1 MLEIVLITLLAIVT
15 ILLFVALWFI
25 RKLAN
30 IVFVYEDDI
39 TTFSNFLVDVNDRLE
54 QVQQI
59 RALMSHP
66 SAATYIAESFEEIRY
81 CRFLLEAMVRKS
93 RMLLKKDYTELE
105 VNAELVPL
113 HQRLEQYGIYDPEE
127 DGEVNVMSKQET
139 KELIDHARA
148 LKNKLTKQNQ

>member
-1 MLEIVLITLLAIVT
+1 MLEIILAVLLGIVT
-15 ILLFVALWFI
+15 ILLIVALWFI

-30 IVFVYEDDI
+30 IVFIYEDDI
-39 TTFSNFLVDVNDRLE
+39 ATFSNFLIDVNDRLD

-105 VNAELVPL
+105 VNAELPPL
-113 HQRLEQYGIYDPEE
+113 HSRLEQAGIYDPEE
-127 DGEVNVMSKQET
+127 DGEVNVMSKQEA
-139 KELIDHARA
+139 KELINHVRE
-148 LKNKLTKQNQ
+148 LKNNLGKKN

>member
-1 MLEIVLITLLAIVT
+1 MFEIVLIVLLVIVT
-15 ILLFVALWFI
+15 ILLFIALWFV

-30 IVFVYEDDI
+30 IIFVYEDDI
-39 TTFSNFLVDVNDRLE
+39 TIFSNFLIDINDRLE

-66 SAATYIAESFEEIRY
+66 SAATYVAESLEEVRY
-81 CRFLLEAMVRKS
+81 CRFLLESMVRKS

-113 HQRLEQYGIYDPEE
+113 HQRLEQSGIYDPEE
-127 DGEVNVMSKQET
+127 DGEINVMSKQET

-148 LKNKLTKQNQ
+148 LKNKLTKQKQ

>member
-1 MLEIVLITLLAIVT
+1 MLEIILAVLLGIVT
-15 ILLFVALWFI
+15 ILLIVALWFI

-30 IVFVYEDDI
+30 IVFIYEDDI
-39 TTFSNFLVDVNDRLE
+39 TTFSNFLIDVNDRLD

-105 VNAELVPL
+105 VNAELPPL
-113 HQRLEQYGIYDPEE
+113 HSRLEQAGIYDPEE
-127 DGEVNVMSKQET
+127 DGEVNVMSKQEA
-139 KELIDHARA
+139 KELINHVRE
-148 LKNKLTKQNQ
+148 LKNNLGKKN